1 GCRHGGGNAEEP
13 DAARGVDRRTRGPG
27 PASAGALAGGGRISA
42 GTCPEAFKQLIDRRA
57 IVLVNQMIDFRG
69 ENVVTQSRLQVPS
82 FVPVFSPL
90 ALRLIRMGV
99 PLGPNALLT
108 VRGRNSGLMRTNPVA
123 VLARGGRRWVIGTFG
138 EVNWVRN
145 LRAAGEAVLTTGRRR
160 ESMHAVELTQAEAA
174 DFFANVVLPYVGNS
188 AIKRWLLGLLGASDI
203 LRDPAGAATSRPV
216 FELL

>member
-1 GCRHGGGNAEEP
+1 
-13 DAARGVDRRTRGPG
+13 
-27 PASAGALAGGGRISA
+27 
-42 GTCPEAFKQLIDRRA
+42 
-57 IVLVNQMIDFRG
+57 MIDSRG

-108 VRGRNSGLMRTNPVA
+108 VRGRKSGLMRTNPVA

-138 EVNWVRN
+138 EVNWVRI
-145 LRAAGEAVLTTGRRR
+145 LRAAREAVLTTGRRR
-160 ESMHAVELTQAEAA
+160 QSVHAVELTQAEAA
-174 DFFANVVLPYVGNS
+174 DFFGNVVVGYVGNS

>member
-1 GCRHGGGNAEEP
+1 
-13 DAARGVDRRTRGPG
+13 
-27 PASAGALAGGGRISA
+27 
-42 GTCPEAFKQLIDRRA
+42 
-57 IVLVNQMIDFRG
+57 MIDFRG

-108 VRGRNSGLMRTNPVA
+108 VRGRYSGLMRTTAVA

-138 EVNWVRN
+138 EVNWVRK

-160 ESMHAVELTQAEAA
+160 DSMHAGALTQAGAG
-174 DFFANVVLPYVGNS
+174 DFLASVVLPDVG
-188 AIKRWLLGLLGASDI
+188 
-203 LRDPAGAATSRPV
+203 
-216 FELL
+216 